1 MAEAGEIKHKT
12 ISIPRT
18 GGYVKDVEEG
28 DYLVDFE
35 EGSSDFRNV
44 ETLGL
49 GEFNFARSVTL
60 SSEHTMVVSFDNKYS
75 ITVPPGTVVRQ
86 TDTEFKRLN
95 ISVRLLTNLYIV
107 ASTHPKGA
115 PRANPVTSFAEG
127 LPYVDKR
134 KVGTSY
140 ETFNVREELEFNAHS
155 GEVYNRSDTNDLL
168 VKWSADRENYSDE
181 IILGTKDALDLT
193 DEDIATL
200 KVKAEAGSNVPYQI
214 LLH

>member
-49 GEFNFARSVTL
+49 GEFNFAKSVTL

-86 TDTEFKRLN
+86 TDTEFKKLHV
-95 ISVRLLTNLYIV
+95 SVRLLTNLYIV
-107 ASTHPKGA
+107 ASTHPRGA
-115 PRANPVTSFAEG
+115 PRTNPVTSFAEG
-127 LPYVDKR
+127 LPYVEKG
-134 KVGTSY
+134 KIGTSY
-140 ETFNVREELEFNAHS
+140 EEFDVREGLEFNAHS
-155 GEVYNRSDTNDLL
+155 GEVYNRSDTNNLF
-168 VKWSADRENYSDE
+168 VKLSSDRKNYSDE
-181 IILGTKDALDLT
+181 IMLGTKDALDLEN
-193 DEDIATL
+193 EDVASIKIKSEGANT
-200 KVKAEAGSNVPYQI
+200 PYQI
-214 LLH
+214 VLH